1 MKRILIPLKAI
12 LVSIV
17 VSLTGLIPAGIIY
30 LFNSIN
36 LTFIGWMIS
45 VIWFVF
51 SLWLW
56 GYLANRWWD
65 WE

>member
-36 LTFIGWMIS
+36 LAFIGWMIS

>member
-1 MKRILIPLKAI
+1 MKRMLIPLKAI

-17 VSLTGLIPAGIIY
+17 VSLTGIIPAGIIY
-30 LFNSIN
+30 LFNSLN
-36 LTFIGWMIS
+36 LSFVGWMIS

-51 SLWLW
+51 SLWFW
-56 GYLANRWWD
+56 GYLANLWWD